1 MPSEH
6 PSCHRQ
12 ASAGPGKIRFT
23 LAAVRV
29 AAQNVDAATAAFSAA
44 GVASAGRVYKRALAK
59 AGACDLVSERQPIFN
74 VPGVVVALL
83 SSFVAVHVA
92 RYLLPEEQA
101 AWLTAVLAFIPAR
114 LTGMAHELPGGD
126 VASVTQFVTHI
137 FVHGDL
143 THLAVNSAWLLAF
156 GTSVAR
162 RIGAVRF
169 LRVLHPVWHRRRP
182 VLRGFQP
189 RCAQHDG
196 GSVRSDFGPDG
207 CGLPL
212 PVSGFDDG
220 DTESLAGETR
230 QPPLMSL
237 GATLRDRRILLAVG
251 GWTVLNIVLAWGAC
265 RAHGRGKNCLGGAPR
280 RLLYGF
286 ADLRLFRPVTTRSA

>member
-1 MPSEH
+1 M
-6 PSCHRQ
+6 
-12 ASAGPGKIRFT
+12 
-23 LAAVRV
+23 
-29 AAQNVDAATAAFSAA
+29 
-44 GVASAGRVYKRALAK
+44 
-59 AGACDLVSERQPIFN
+59 SERQPIFN

-83 SSFVAVHVA
+83 TSFVAVHVA
-92 RYLLPEEQA
+92 RYLLPDEQA

-114 LTGMAHELPGGD
+114 LIGMAHELPGGD

-169 LRVLHPVWHRRRP
+169 LLFFI
-182 VLRGFQP
+182 LCGIAGALFYAAFSRGALSLMVGASGAISGLMGAAFRFLFQ
-189 RCAQHDG
+189 A
-196 GSVRSDFGPDG
+196 
-207 CGLPL
+207 LTT
-212 PVSGFDDG
+212 G

-230 QPPLMSL
+230 QPALMGL

-251 GWTVLNIVLAWGAC
+251 GWTVLNIVLAWGASGLMDGANIAWE
-265 RAHGRGKNCLGGAPR
+265 AHLGGFFMG
-280 RLLYGF
+280 LLTFGF
-286 ADLRLFRPVTTRSA
+286 FDRSPPVQHDAALAE